1 MEFENYNKDEGRVI
15 IYDKLILG
23 FYKYNLKQNI
33 ISYYYKYSSKCICY
47 KLIKYNY
54 NNVKI
59 NALVIVTKKNIYLFD
74 VDNLKDM
81 GEFQNDYFK
90 YFIKMEKNISITQIN
105 NDEIL
110 ISICDMIFI
119 YQLKD
124 LKPRLI
130 IENKFGLIRNT
141 FVLLDGSIIICG
153 KIISK
158 RFSPKTFEEIGNFYE
173 EYSINKYF
181 TFFDVHDDFY
191 DYYDQDESP
200 KDAISLKSI
209 SDIIQ
214 ISEDTIIIKIGNY
227 YEIKEIKI

>member
-1 MEFENYNKDEGRVI
+1 MEIENYNKDEGRVI
-15 IYDKLILG
+15 ISDKFILG

-59 NALVIVTKKNIYLFD
+59 NALVIVTKNNIYLFD

-153 KIISK
+153 KINSK

-173 EYSINKYF
+173 EYSLNKYF
-181 TFFDVHDDFY
+181 TGFY
-191 DYYDQDESP
+191 DYDYDDYYDQDESP
-200 KDAISLKSI
+200 KDAILMKSI